1 MQLTHILKA
10 VLVVICCVIVF
21 AFGVVI
27 IPIGLGLLAIW
38 IVALMFSEES
48 EGESNE

>member
-21 AFGVVI
+21 AFSIVI

-38 IVALMFSEES
+38 VVALMFSEQEEES
-48 EGESNE
+48 SK